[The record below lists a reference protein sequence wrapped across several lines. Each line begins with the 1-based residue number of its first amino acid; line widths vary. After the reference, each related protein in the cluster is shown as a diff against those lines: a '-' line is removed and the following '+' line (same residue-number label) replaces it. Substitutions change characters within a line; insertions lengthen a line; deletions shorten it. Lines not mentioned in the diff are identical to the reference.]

1 MTKETKET
9 KENKENKAMSVK
21 TLTKS
26 SVWDFQENDIFRM
39 LTAAEKDA
47 ELKDNLRHYAS
58 IIRSAFQIE
67 ELKNDDKALGIGL
80 GT

>member
-1 MTKETKET
+1 MTKETKES
-9 KENKENKAMSVK
+9 KENKALSLK

-26 SVWDFQENDIFRM
+26 SVWDIQENDIFRM
-39 LTAAEKDA
+39 LSAAEKDS

-67 ELKNDDKALGIGL
+67 ELKEIEE
-80 GT
+80 